1 MNDKGLVSN
10 ENNDVK
16 LETRQNYA
24 TPMVDIYEQGGGLTL
39 VADMPGVASK
49 NLQVD
54 IDKGVLTLEG
64 VVEVG
69 LKGNQLL
76 SEFAPSGYY
85 RQFRLPEHLDMN
97 KVDAQ
102 LKDGVLTLALPKAEE
117 AMPKR
122 IKVKTIH

>member
-1 MNDKGLVSN
+1 MNNRRHVSN

-16 LETRQNYA
+16 LALRQNYA
-24 TPMVDIYEQGGGLTL
+24 TPTVDIYEQSSGLTL

-69 LKGNQLL
+69 LKESQIL
-76 SEFAPSGYY
+76 SEFSPSGYY
-85 RQFRLPEHLDMN
+85 RQFRLPENLDTN

-102 LKDGVLTLALPKAEE
+102 LKDGVLTLVLPKAEA

-122 IKVKTIH
+122 IKVKTVH

>member
-1 MNDKGLVSN
+1 MNNKHLVSN

-16 LETRQNYA
+16 LSLRQNYA
-24 TPMVDIYEQGGGLTL
+24 TPMVDIYEQSSGLTL
-39 VADMPGVASK
+39 MADMPGVASN

-69 LKGNQLL
+69 LEGSKIL
-76 SEFAPSGYY
+76 SEFSPSGYY
-85 RQFRLPEHLDMN
+85 RQFRLPENLDTN

-102 LKDGVLTLALPKAEE
+102 LKDGVLTLVMPKAEA

-122 IKVKTIH
+122 IEVKMVH